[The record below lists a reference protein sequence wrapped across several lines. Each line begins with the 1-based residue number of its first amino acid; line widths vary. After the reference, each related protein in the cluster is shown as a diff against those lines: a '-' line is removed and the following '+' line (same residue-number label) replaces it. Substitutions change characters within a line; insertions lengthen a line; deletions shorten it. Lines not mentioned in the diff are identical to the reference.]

1 MNIRLTVDRG
11 NTALKVAIWD
21 AGNQLIASA
30 VDTDGLCAGE
40 LARTIIPEGHHDI
53 SAIYCYVVQDFRET
67 DIESLHT
74 LARHVLVL
82 DDATP
87 VPLQVCYSTPETL
100 GSYRLAAAVGAVCH
114 IPGRPLLVAD
124 VGTAVTYDFVDATGR
139 YLGGNIAPG
148 ISMRLT
154 ALHAYTSALPA
165 VSAEGSCPVWGNST
179 EEALR
184 SGTLRGVAAELSY
197 YLRAAGPTAMAVLT
211 GGSSPLLAAAGVLDF
226 DYILDR
232 CLVHKGLNRILR
244 YNETL

>member
-53 SAIYCYVVQDFRET
+53 SAIYCSVVQDFRET

-100 GSYRLAAAVGAVCH
+100 GSDRLAAAVGAVCH

-179 EEALR
+179 
-184 SGTLRGVAAELSY
+184 
-197 YLRAAGPTAMAVLT
+197 
-211 GGSSPLLAAAGVLDF
+211 
-226 DYILDR
+226 
-232 CLVHKGLNRILR
+232 
-244 YNETL
+244 